1 MYSGNVL
8 FFDENH
14 TKSSTISCKHIP
26 GTRVCFTT
34 SMIQHSTAEGS
45 QVVRAK
51 TFHKNVNVCV
61 VQLEHTNSSSS
72 RSRQHASMGA
82 SSHRLYTSRVRTQP
96 QYQVRVQ
103 QRLHLHE
110 SLFRSPWFLTNSDLT
125 AECSRDR
132 SAACVERQGT
142 DSQNSTADAKIPGM
156 YFAAVF
162 SCTWR

>member
-103 QRLHLHE
+103 QQY
-110 SLFRSPWFLTNSDLT
+110 PT
-125 AECSRDR
+125 ALLRITPVVIHTYQVTYST
-132 SAACVERQGT
+132 T
-142 DSQNSTADAKIPGM
+142 DPAPYIL
-156 YFAAVF
+156 V
-162 SCTWR
+162 